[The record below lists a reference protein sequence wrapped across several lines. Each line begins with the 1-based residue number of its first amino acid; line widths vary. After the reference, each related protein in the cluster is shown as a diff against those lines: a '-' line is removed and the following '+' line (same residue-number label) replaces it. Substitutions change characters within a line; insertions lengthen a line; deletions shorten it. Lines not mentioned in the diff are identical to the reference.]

1 VLLLISLL
9 PRFKLDRII
18 SLSASML
25 NERELMYSYV
35 SVVSFCHSRTKCLP
49 TTKAKIWNR
58 TVIALFLYEI
68 VNHRIM
74 IDHIRPHVVDFQ
86 FSVGFLHFKTLVDMD
101 EPWLQTVLSKTRCR
115 NNYKKLYFVTLLSTI
130 LIASSRLRDKPTSK
144 KQATQDYACEL
155 RLARQDAVS
164 CLSVESPTY
173 SDD

>member
-9 PRFKLDRII
+9 PRFKLDRKI

-68 VNHRIM
+68 VKHRII

-101 EPWLQTVLSKTRCR
+101 EP
-115 NNYKKLYFVTLLSTI
+115 
-130 LIASSRLRDKPTSK
+130 
-144 KQATQDYACEL
+144 
-155 RLARQDAVS
+155 
-164 CLSVESPTY
+164 
-173 SDD
+173 